1 MVWLLHVA
9 RMSEFDNES
18 NYIVDTEPQV
28 HSIKVTIKL
37 LVFPIITNQLKIS
50 TQFEVTHY
58 CHYTICEENVCIS
71 VDSLLF
77 QPFLPNS
84 RTI

>member
-18 NYIVDTEPQV
+18 KYIVDTEPQV

-37 LVFPIITNQLKIS
+37 LVFPIITNKLKIS
-50 TQFEVTHY
+50 TQFEVT
-58 CHYTICEENVCIS
+58 HYTICEENVCIS
-71 VDSLLF
+71 VDSLPF

>member
-1 MVWLLHVA
+1 MVWLLHFA

-37 LVFPIITNQLKIS
+37 LVFPIITNKLKIS
-50 TQFEVTHY
+50 TQFEV
-58 CHYTICEENVCIS
+58 
-71 VDSLLF
+71 
-77 QPFLPNS
+77 
-84 RTI
+84 

>member
-18 NYIVDTEPQV
+18 KYIVDAEPQV

-50 TQFEVTHY
+50 TQFEV
-58 CHYTICEENVCIS
+58 
-71 VDSLLF
+71 
-77 QPFLPNS
+77 
-84 RTI
+84 